1 MPKGLKRYYGRG
13 HLHFLTFS
21 CYRRLPLLGTKRARN
36 MFVKELRRVR
46 REYGFLLVG
55 YVVMPNHV
63 HLLMSEPKKGTPST
77 VLQML
82 KQRVSRKMRMKE
94 RKRPKGQLALK
105 FPKFITDLP
114 QFWQPRFYDFNVFS
128 HEKKKEKLEYMHANP
143 VVRGTRVEP
152 QGLAMEQFF
161 LLCERRCRIGRNRSC
176 QFVVLRNQERPKKKP
191 HPHKSRVGHPVVV
204 RFTLRA
210 IRRVKL
216 SRQIQERKA
225 NPHT

>member
-143 VVRGTRVEP
+143 VVRRTRVEP
-152 QGLAMEQFF
+152 QGLTMEQSF
-161 LLCERRCRIGRNRSC
+161 LLCERRSRIGRNRSC
-176 QFVVLRNQERPKKKP
+176 QL
-191 HPHKSRVGHPVVV
+191 
-204 RFTLRA
+204 
-210 IRRVKL
+210 
-216 SRQIQERKA
+216 
-225 NPHT
+225 